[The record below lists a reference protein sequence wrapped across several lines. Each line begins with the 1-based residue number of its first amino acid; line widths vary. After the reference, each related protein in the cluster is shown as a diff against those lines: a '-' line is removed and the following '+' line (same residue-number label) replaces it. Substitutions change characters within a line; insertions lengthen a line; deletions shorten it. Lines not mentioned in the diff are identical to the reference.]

1 MDVFIVTLTNFSKL
15 YNWRS
20 SDKVGGPVMQTKN
33 RLSFHAQRAV
43 ISSTKFILRPVTS
56 RVLQGLKPVLCS
68 IFIYNL
74 VMGNRAPSASL
85 LELQTWE
92 KWLIDQSGELP
103 GRDIWTSRSGLTGTS
118 CSSTRANGNCCNW
131 GGIISTVWSWMAEK
145 HLYRKG
151 YGGAGGHQGEH
162 KPMLCPWSK
171 EDPTVSQ
178 AVLGK
183 AFPLCWGG

>member
-1 MDVFIVTLTNFSKL
+1 
-15 YNWRS
+15 
-20 SDKVGGPVMQTKN
+20 MQTKN

-103 GRDIWTSRSGLTGTS
+103 GRDIWTS
-118 CSSTRANGNCCNW
+118 
-131 GGIISTVWSWMAEK
+131 
-145 HLYRKG
+145 
-151 YGGAGGHQGEH
+151 
-162 KPMLCPWSK
+162 
-171 EDPTVSQ
+171 
-178 AVLGK
+178 
-183 AFPLCWGG
+183 